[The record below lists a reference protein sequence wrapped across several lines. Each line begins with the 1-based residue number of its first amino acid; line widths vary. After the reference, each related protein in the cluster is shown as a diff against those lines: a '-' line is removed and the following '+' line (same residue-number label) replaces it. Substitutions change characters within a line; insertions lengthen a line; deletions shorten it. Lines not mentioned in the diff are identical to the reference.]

1 MRGATIQ
8 ANSDPGTESMDS
20 IESIHQMTRLAYNNA
35 ADKYHSLFYNEINEK
50 EYDRNLLDSF
60 SQLLEPGA
68 AICDAGCGPSGH
80 IGKYM
85 LDKGLNVTGV
95 DISDRCVELASE
107 HAPEI
112 RLIREDML
120 HMSFP
125 DESFDG
131 VISYYSIIHTP
142 KKNVGR
148 IFAEF
153 NRILK
158 PRGYLLI
165 AVKEGDEEGIIND
178 FLGVEAV
185 IYFSLFNES
194 EIKQYFS
201 NSGFGLLFI
210 ETRNP
215 YDFEISNRR
224 IFAIGRKA

>member
-1 MRGATIQ
+1 
-8 ANSDPGTESMDS
+8 MDS
-20 IESIHQMTRLAYNNA
+20 VESIHQMTRQAYNDA
-35 ADKYHSLFYNEINEK
+35 ADKYHSLFYNEMNEK

-60 SQLLEPGA
+60 SDLLEPGA
-68 AICDAGCGPSGH
+68 AVCDAGCGPSGH

-85 LDKGLNVTGV
+85 LDKGLKITGV

-112 RLIREDML
+112 SFIREDML

-131 VISYYSIIHTP
+131 IISYYSIIHTP
-142 KKNVGR
+142 RKDVGR

-165 AVKEGDEEGIIND
+165 AVKEGNEEGIIND
-178 FLGVEAV
+178 FMGVEAD
-185 IYFSLFNES
+185 IYFSYFNDS
-194 EIKQYFS
+194 EIKKYCS
-201 NSGFGLLFI
+201 NYGFDLLFL

-215 YDFEISNRR
+215 YDFEINNRR
-224 IFAIGRKA
+224 IFAIGRKCC

>member
-1 MRGATIQ
+1 
-8 ANSDPGTESMDS
+8 MDS
-20 IESIHQMTRLAYNNA
+20 VETIHRMTRQAYNDA
-35 ADKYHSLFYNEINEK
+35 ADKYHSLFYNEMNEK

-60 SQLLEPGA
+60 SELLEPGA
-68 AICDAGCGPSGH
+68 AVCDAGCGPSGH
-80 IGKYM
+80 IGRYM
-85 LDKGLNVTGV
+85 LDKGLKITGV

-112 RLIREDML
+112 SFIREDML

-131 VISYYSIIHTP
+131 VISYYSIINTP
-142 KKNVGR
+142 KEHVGR

-178 FLGVEAV
+178 FLGVEAD

-194 EIKQYFS
+194 EIKQFYS
-201 NSGFGLLFI
+201 DNGFGLVFI

-215 YDFEISNRR
+215 YDFEINNRR
-224 IFAIGRKA
+224 IFAIGRKC